1 MAQRWL
7 GSICA
12 GIRYRRD
19 WLRRRRK
26 PDAAQAWGLRL
37 LEDPGL
43 DARDAHPAWF
53 PDHDAVVQLYPDADP
68 PPDAHTFEFWRIP
81 GRKQLTHD
89 GKRLVLVSHWPGC
102 CVRLALAPDL
112 EDGSAYLYATRACA
126 TPCARYR
133 TLAAKLDAL
142 SAATVATPV
151 ATARSRPTPA
161 ALLELH
167 TLQALDA
174 TLAGASLREVGEGL
188 FGADA
193 VAADWHKDSALRAR
207 VRRLVRRGD
216 ELMHGGYRRLAQLP
230 MFRRIRGRFSTRAN
244 RPLARSLAF
253 LRVPLSGRVVWPGL
267 MEVHPMRPAP
277 SRPAAAAV
285 TATSQPQ
292 RYLTNDEA
300 ADYLRLSPR
309 TLEKQR
315 VIGGGPSSAVR
326 PPRHVRGVRP
336 RCLGRPAQLRGH
348 VRSRIRRAPR
358 GRLP

>member
-1 MAQRWL
+1 M
-7 GSICA
+7 
-12 GIRYRRD
+12 
-19 WLRRRRK
+19 
-26 PDAAQAWGLRL
+26 
-37 LEDPGL
+37 
-43 DARDAHPAWF
+43 
-53 PDHDAVVQLYPDADP
+53 VQLYPDADP

-81 GRKQLTHD
+81 RAQATD
-89 GKRLVLVSHWPGC
+89 PRRQAPGA
-102 CVRLALAPDL
+102 RIALARLLRSAGTRTRP

-230 MFRRIRGRFSTRAN
+230 MF
-244 RPLARSLAF
+244 
-253 LRVPLSGRVVWPGL
+253 
-267 MEVHPMRPAP
+267 P
-277 SRPAAAAV
+277 S
-285 TATSQPQ
+285 
-292 RYLTNDEA
+292 
-300 ADYLRLSPR
+300 
-309 TLEKQR
+309 
-315 VIGGGPSSAVR
+315 
-326 PPRHVRGVRP
+326 H
-336 RCLGRPAQLRGH
+336 
-348 VRSRIRRAPR
+348 
-358 GRLP
+358 